1 MTINLNGI
9 WKFKNINDTKYMDAA
24 VPGSMYADLLK
35 LGKLDDPYYRD
46 NEDDARKLS
55 DFDYEYTRSFAVD
68 DLGYENILLVCDGLD
83 TLSEIYINDILV
95 AKTKNMHRGYEFD
108 IKSLIKEGENTIKII
123 FRSPTEYITR
133 LHASDPL
140 GGTGDAVQGFTHLR
154 KAHYMFGWDWGPTLP
169 DVGIW
174 RDIKIECFDNRI
186 NDFYITQVHSDGK
199 VVLDI
204 DVDATSDDVSVEIT
218 SPDGEKY
225 TSQGLKSSI
234 TITNPMLW
242 WHTGYGEQY
251 LYDVKISLG
260 TEDIREFR
268 IGLRT
273 LTINTEKDEWGSKF
287 CFNINGKNIFAKG
300 SNYIPEDNILSR
312 MSEERTRKLLTD
324 CVKANH
330 NSIRIWGG
338 GIYLPDYFYRIC
350 DELGI
355 IVWQDFMFACGVYS
369 FDEMEEEVAE
379 EVIYNVKRLR
389 HHSCIALWCGNN
401 EMEEAWS
408 YWSWPKK
415 YSPKHKADY
424 IRLFEYVVPHVLKKY
439 DPNRFYWSSSPSS
452 GGSFVDPHD
461 ENVGDRH
468 YWSVWH
474 GMEPFEDYK
483 NYHFRFL
490 SEFGFQSFPC
500 VKTIETFALPEDM
513 NIFSYV
519 MEKHQKNG
527 SANERIL
534 TYISRNYKYPYS
546 FEHLVYLSQ
555 LLQAE
560 SMRFGVEHFRRNSK
574 NDRCM
579 GTLYWQTNDCW
590 PVASWAGIDYYGR
603 WKALHYKSKRFYAPV
618 LLSAD
623 IEDSKVNLCVVND
636 ANDAFCGRV
645 EWRLADSE
653 GNVIKSGMYDVTA
666 ESLDVSEFTTL
677 DFSDYITCYKDKTN
691 LVFNYKLFGADVEI
705 SSECQ
710 LFVKPKH
717 FEYKKPEVNIV
728 YKDDRVEVSVSC
740 FAHEIELSDENTD
753 IQFSDNYF
761 SLLPDETK
769 TIFTSQRANNIT
781 IRTVME

>member
-9 WKFKNINDTKYMDAA
+9 WKFKNINDTKYMDAT

-55 DFDYEYTRSFAVD
+55 DFDYEYTRSFVVD
-68 DLGYENILLVCDGLD
+68 NLGYENILLVCDGLD
-83 TLSEIYINDILV
+83 TLSEIYINDTLV

-234 TITNPMLW
+234 TILNPLLW
-242 WHTGYGEQY
+242 WHAGYGEQY

-260 TEDIREFR
+260 TEDSREFK

-273 LTINTEKDEWGSKF
+273 LTINTEKDEWGNKF

-300 SNYIPEDNILSR
+300 SNYIPEDNILAR

-338 GIYLPDYFYRIC
+338 GIYPPDYFYRIC

-355 IVWQDFMFACGVYS
+355 MVWQDFMFACGVYS
-369 FDEMEEEVAE
+369 FDEMKEEVTE

-401 EMEEAWS
+401 EIEEAWS
-408 YWSWPKK
+408 VWWTQSYDEK
-415 YSPKHKADY
+415 YKDDY
-424 IRLFEYVVPHVLKKY
+424 LKLFEDVIPKAVAKC

-452 GGSFVDPHD
+452 GGGFDDPHN

-666 ESLDVSEFTTL
+666 DSLDVSEFTTL

-691 LVFNYKLFGADVEI
+691 LVFNYKLFGADGEI

-740 FAHEIELSDENTD
+740 FAHEIELTSIDSDVM
-753 IQFSDNYF
+753 FSDNYF
-761 SLLPDETK
+761 SLLPGETK
-769 TIFTSQRANNIT
+769 TVFTSQRVNNIVV
-781 IRTVME
+781 RTVTE